1 MLIDQREDILA
12 RYMVG
17 RWRLGYEDLALYI
30 ACLLFEKIIDKK
42 LQRQGWSEYNLE
54 QTALCNKIQNLS
66 DDNIKD
72 SLFLKTDVFTHF
84 YASEALP
91 FSSLPEERL
100 QQVRVRL
107 DNFRWLRNQVMHGK
121 LDNLKDEGDNKKND
135 LINYMW
141 SEFAPDSFNDAY
153 SHRKFGQRISDSLF
167 EHTADYMIRA
177 IDEIEIK
184 GRDRAAGYSNEGLR
198 ILREDFDNLFE
209 LRRKLVQFKNY
220 LDVWLPQNAT
230 FIHTDILTTIDTTSA
245 YIWMPLVSK
254 KKEKMQ
260 SGIYGCSVSLLAT
273 PQELRIY
280 MDFGGR
286 AVQERRIYYDFLSGS
301 TEYESLQEKLRG
313 KNGLQVFDVDW
324 YSFRFNEL
332 QLNTWL
338 KERDKA
344 VADARQKL
352 TSEPAHIKNP
362 ITWNRMLHGFI
373 FSKFDLPPGGFID
386 FSMIEGPLL
395 DIISL
400 FEAYCSYKNEVERKE
415 RKNAKRK

>member
-1 MLIDQREDILA
+1 MLIEQREDILA

-42 LQRQGWSEYNLE
+42 LQGQGWSEYRLE
-54 QTALCNKIQNLS
+54 QTALCRKIQELN

-72 SLFLKTDVFTHF
+72 SLYQKDNVFTHY
-84 YASEALP
+84 YAKTALP
-91 FSSLPEERL
+91 FSPRQEERL
-100 QQVRVRL
+100 NQVRLRL

-121 LDNLKDEGDNKKND
+121 LDTFKDEGDNKKDD

-141 SEFAPDSFNDAY
+141 SEFAPDSFNEAY
-153 SHRKFGQRISDSLF
+153 SHRKAGQRLSNSLF

-184 GRDRAAGYSNEGLR
+184 GRDRAAGYTSEGLR
-198 ILREDFDNLFE
+198 IHREDFDNLFE

-220 LDVWLPQNAT
+220 LDNWLPQNAT
-230 FIHTDILTTIDTTSA
+230 FLHTDILTTIDTTSA

-273 PQELRIY
+273 PQDLRIY

-286 AVQERRIYYDFLSGS
+286 AVHERRIYYDFLNGS
-301 TEYESLQEKLRG
+301 SEYEKLLETLRC
-313 KNGLQVFDVDW
+313 KNGLQVFDIDW
-324 YSFRFNEL
+324 YSFRFNER
-332 QLNTWL
+332 QINTWL
-338 KERDKA
+338 AGKDEA
-344 VADARQKL
+344 VEEARQKL
-352 TSEPAHIKNP
+352 SSEPEHLKNP
-362 ITWNRMLHGFI
+362 LTWNRMLHGFI
-373 FSKFDLPPGGFID
+373 FSKFDLPPRGLID
-386 FSMIEGPLL
+386 FPMIEGPLR

-400 FEAYCSYKNEVERKE
+400 FEAYCRYKNEVERKE
-415 RKNAKRK
+415 RKNGKHK